1 MHIEQLSVK
10 KKVKTALQILAYLSP
25 EDCTTYSLVTYNFAP
40 IPTFCPQI
48 IYLLCSTYTRCPRLL
63 SFSKLSILPF
73 YSLWRKFYNPF
84 HLTFF
89 FSVFLQ
95 AWSYFPDPVLP
106 LICIARYSLLLS
118 NFTQDFIHFYS
129 NNFKMS
135 NNMLKSLC
143 FFWYCQSPVTSLADD
158 SMSCPLHSS
167 DFWALWATFP
177 PSFVHSHLF
186 TLLRYYQC

>member
-1 MHIEQLSVK
+1 M
-10 KKVKTALQILAYLSP
+10 TALLTPSSLIILLQ
-25 EDCTTYSLVTYNFAP
+25 F
-40 IPTFCPQI
+40 
-48 IYLLCSTYTRCPRLL
+48 
-63 SFSKLSILPF
+63 LPF
-73 YSLWRKFYNPF
+73 VHKLYIFYALHTLVAPDYLVFPNYQFSRFILCEENFYNPF